1 MSVFQDILQKR
12 FWQSLFT
19 PTPGA
24 GRTKFTFEELRALY
38 DVLAKNQVVTEAN
51 KALVVETIRSIAEF
65 MIWGD
70 QNEPRIFDFFL
81 ENNIMTYLHRVLQQ
95 PANRTGDVA
104 KQVLQTLSIIIQNI
118 RSETGVYFLFS
129 NNHINNIVEI
139 KFDFDDE
146 EVLGYYISFLKTIS
160 LRLTTGT
167 VQFFFDN
174 RGEGPVTFPLYTEAV
189 KFAHHKEGM
198 VRAGVRTLTLNVY
211 SVPDPEIQQFVI
223 SPSATGYFA
232 DMASYISEQIR
243 VGAGRPGGHDIGT
256 LDAMPP
262 KFWAVHAQPRWAYRP
277 NSLWVMPR
285 MDPCGSC
292 DAPSPVGTTPGH
304 CRRPLATFTCR
315 HLSIEPC
322 TSFPL
327 HSAPPPTQILDKR
340 MLSAEGFN
348 AQVLSSL
355 DSQVAEVEDMVSYVA
370 DVLATGGRSW
380 VGRGGAQET

>member
-1 MSVFQDILQKR
+1 MFQDILQKR

-19 PTPGA
+19 PTPGS

-38 DVLAKNQVVTEAN
+38 DVLSKNQVVTEAN

-81 ENNIMTYLHRVLQQ
+81 ENNIMTYLHWVLQQ
-95 PANRTGDVA
+95 PGNRTGDVA

-139 KFDFDDE
+139 RFDFDDE

-167 VQFFFDN
+167 VQFFFGN
-174 RGEGPVTFPLYTEAV
+174 RGEGPVTFPMYTEAV

-211 SVPDPEIQQFVI
+211 SVPDPDIQQFVI

-243 VGAGRPGGHDIGT
+243 VGCRLASRTRTASSSD
-256 LDAMPP
+256 
-262 KFWAVHAQPRWAYRP
+262 AVHAQPRWAYRP
-277 NSLWVMPR
+277 HSLHGTPAT
-285 MDPCGSC
+285 PC
-292 DAPSPVGTTPGH
+292 A
-304 CRRPLATFTCR
+304 
-315 HLSIEPC
+315 LSAR
-322 TSFPL
+322 L
-327 HSAPPPTQILDKR
+327 HSSSGSEFQATYPPFHIQLPPFFT
-340 MLSAEGFN
+340 
-348 AQVLSSL
+348 
-355 DSQVAEVEDMVSYVA
+355 
-370 DVLATGGRSW
+370 
-380 VGRGGAQET
+380 